1 MEEGNVNRVDSLMV
15 NQLGYDSSN
24 KGTGNSMRW
33 LRWVAVIPSS
43 IFAWYTMFVF
53 GMFALFCVRDHF
65 YPPEGLISG
74 QCMVWWYIYVEQTV
88 IYLFVALSAF
98 FVVICAAII
107 APLHRMYVAWIAY
120 LLGFLVAV
128 YFLSQTS
135 AIDEFM
141 SAIFAGLLG
150 VFSVAKLL
158 GSPVLPNKSFQPTC
172 WITAR
177 G

>member
-1 MEEGNVNRVDSLMV
+1 MNRVDRLMM
-15 NQLGYDSSN
+15 NKLSYDSYN
-24 KGTGNSMRW
+24 NGTGNNMKW

-53 GMFALFCVRDHF
+53 GMFVLFCVRD
-65 YPPEGLISG
+65 YLCPPEELISG
-74 QCMVWWYIYVEQTV
+74 QCMVWWYIYAEQTIV
-88 IYLFVALSAF
+88 YLFVALSAF
-98 FVVICAAII
+98 FVVVCAAII

-120 LLGFLVAV
+120 LLGFMVAV

-135 AIDEFM
+135 AIGEFM

-158 GSPVLPNKSFQPTC
+158 GSPVLPNKALQPTC
-172 WITAR
+172 RITAR
-177 G
+177 S